1 MVFGDFIP
9 MKKKKFDWVAYDAKL
24 EMLGFFVSIFI
35 DNSELRAE
43 NMFLR
48 RTMRNAVDSP
58 DELSM
63 VLNLF
68 DGIKG

>member
-1 MVFGDFIP
+1 MVLGDFVP
-9 MKKKKFDWVAYDAKL
+9 MKKKKFDWAAYDAKL

-48 RTMRNAVDSP
+48 QTMRNAVDSP
-58 DELSM
+58 DELSR

>member
-1 MVFGDFIP
+1 M
-9 MKKKKFDWVAYDAKL
+9 KKKFDWVAYDAKL

-48 RTMRNAVDSP
+48 QTMRNAIDSP
-58 DELSM
+58 DELSR

-68 DGIKG
+68 DGIQG